1 MPTTSTKTSKSGLPE
16 RTYYVED
23 WDQRDLVAAHIRNR
37 PVPFQIVVSRIK
49 QPRTLDQNARLW
61 LLHTE
66 ASNVTGYA
74 PEEMHEFALMRHF
87 GHRAIGCGGV
97 LLMVPMKRSSKL
109 TIEEFTEFM
118 ERTEAWY
125 ATEFGV
131 ILPIRRN
138 E

>member
-1 MPTTSTKTSKSGLPE
+1 VLPD
-16 RTYYVED
+16 RTYYIED
-23 WDQRDLVAAHIRNR
+23 DDQRDRIALHIRNR
-37 PVPFQIVVSRIK
+37 PLPFQLVVGRIR
-49 QPRTLDQNARLW
+49 QPRSLDQNARLW

-66 ASNVTGYA
+66 ASHVTGYA
-74 PEEMHEFALMRHF
+74 PDEMHEFALMRHF
-87 GHRAIGCGGV
+87 GHRAIACGGIM
-97 LLMVPMKRSSKL
+97 LTVPLKRSSKL

-125 ATEFGV
+125 ASDFGV